1 LIALAAKKVH
11 GRTVAS
17 NRELERERVMLDV
30 IFIAATALF
39 FAVGIFYVRGCE
51 RLK

>member
-1 LIALAAKKVH
+1 VAKRQQLTEKRT
-11 GRTVAS
+11 GR
-17 NRELERERVMLDV
+17 RVMLDV

-39 FAVGIFYVRGCE
+39 FTVGIFYVRGCE

>member
-1 LIALAAKKVH
+1 MQQAKT
-11 GRTVAS
+11 GREEV
-17 NRELERERVMLDV
+17 ERERVMLDV

-39 FAVGIFYVRGCE
+39 FTVGIFYVRGCE